1 MSLITFN
8 PAEFTSQFYFEQL
21 SARTTYLT
29 DLSEAGVS
37 LAEINDSATHR
48 LLIAADGLNLGKIN
62 AVFTALTGKLKVHEF
77 YASRFNQVC
86 QTQAVIVN
94 VTITDE
100 LDNQILD
107 ALSQQLAVELML
119 TGQAPG
125 IDQPGLLLMD
135 MDSTMIACECIDEIA
150 KLTGAAESV
159 AKVTEQAMQ
168 GKLDFAQSLYQRVAC
183 LEGVDVTLLKSI
195 RDRLPIMPGLSVLIR
210 ELKQAG
216 WKVAVASGGFTFF
229 ADYLKQRFELDSAT
243 ANVLEQQD
251 GKLTGKVLGQVV
263 DAKVKAQTL
272 KTLAKDFGI
281 DESQT
286 IAMGDGANDLV
297 MMQAAGLGVA
307 CHAKPIV
314 RQQADV
320 AIRSSNLDTL
330 LHLLG

>member
-1 MSLITFN
+1 
-8 PAEFTSQFYFEQL
+8 
-21 SARTTYLT
+21 
-29 DLSEAGVS
+29 
-37 LAEINDSATHR
+37 
-48 LLIAADGLNLGKIN
+48 
-62 AVFTALTGKLKVHEF
+62 
-77 YASRFNQVC
+77 
-86 QTQAVIVN
+86 
-94 VTITDE
+94 
-100 LDNQILD
+100 
-107 ALSQQLAVELML
+107 ML